1 MNEFAPINNVLQCSK
16 GLWVQI
22 RESSEF
28 DSHTT
33 TKYKYKIMSKECK
46 TARNVVTSAA
56 IILAILIVVMS
67 MSSCGTT
74 SYNGN
79 PAYAGWGGGCQAAGK

>member
-1 MNEFAPINNVLQCSK
+1 
-16 GLWVQI
+16 
-22 RESSEF
+22 
-28 DSHTT
+28 
-33 TKYKYKIMSKECK
+33 MSKECK